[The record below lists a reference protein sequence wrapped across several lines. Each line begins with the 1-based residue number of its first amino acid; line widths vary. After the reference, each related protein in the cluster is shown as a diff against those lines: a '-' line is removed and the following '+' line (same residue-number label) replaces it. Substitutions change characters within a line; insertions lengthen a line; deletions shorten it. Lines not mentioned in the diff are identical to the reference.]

1 LVRKEEKPMSD
12 RYVKSILVKKYER
25 EETEDEENKATLFTE
40 KKNSCYTSIL
50 FRSSAFMNEEK
61 TR

>member
-1 LVRKEEKPMSD
+1 MSD

-40 KKNSCYTSIL
+40 KKTHATLASFLNPLLS
-50 FRSSAFMNEEK
+50 
-61 TR
+61 